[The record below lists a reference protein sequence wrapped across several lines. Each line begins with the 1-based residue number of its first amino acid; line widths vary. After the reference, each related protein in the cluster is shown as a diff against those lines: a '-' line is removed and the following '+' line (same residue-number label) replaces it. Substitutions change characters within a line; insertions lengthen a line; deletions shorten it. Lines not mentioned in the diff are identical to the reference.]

1 MFHHRTLTAFV
12 AIAAAFIFIAAEAQA
27 RPLGG
32 FSAGSR
38 GMRTYSAPPST
49 ATAPSAAPIQR
60 SMTQPSNAAP
70 MGQSRSSPGL
80 FAGRGL
86 FGGLAAGFLG
96 AGLLGLLFGYGFFG
110 GMAGFASILG
120 LLLQV
125 VLIVIVAR
133 LIFAWWQRR
142 KMSAAPSYAAA
153 HQTTGHSFAGL
164 RGISNSG

>member
-1 MFHHRTLTAFV
+1 MFRLRLLTAFV
-12 AIAAAFIFIAAEAQA
+12 AIAAAFVLVTSDADA

-49 ATAPSAAPIQR
+49 PTAPSASPIQR

-70 MGQSRSSPGL
+70 IGQSTPSSGL

-96 AGLLGLLFGYGFFG
+96 AGLLGHCSGTDFLVGWLV
-110 GMAGFASILG
+110 S
-120 LLLQV
+120 
-125 VLIVIVAR
+125 
-133 LIFAWWQRR
+133 
-142 KMSAAPSYAAA
+142 
-153 HQTTGHSFAGL
+153 L
-164 RGISNSG
+164 RSLACYCKSCWS